1 MEPEKKRKLLNVI
14 GIVTFPIWG
23 IVAIVLLYVAII
35 LASIMIGVL
44 SLFGKN
50 PLSFKEIDFSDIEF
64 DEF

>member
-1 MEPEKKRKLLNVI
+1 MEPEKKRKVLNVI

-35 LASIMIGVL
+35 LVSILVGVL

-50 PLSFKEIDFSDIEF
+50 LLAFREIDFSDIEF
-64 DEF
+64 DEN

>member
-1 MEPEKKRKLLNVI
+1 MEPEKKRKMLNII

-23 IVAIVLLYVAII
+23 IVAIALLYVGII
-35 LASIMIGVL
+35 IVSILVGVL

-50 PLSFKEIDFSDIEF
+50 PLSFREIDFSNVEF